1 MNLCFQTNNNCG
13 EFCLQTA
20 KVWWRLNQSRD
31 WQKCLEFFLRIFGIF
46 GLEALEMKLC
56 FQTNNCRESVFGFW
70 VDNMSMILGENGVC
84 GFVQTSAISLYEV
97 QSFHCQNFC
106 LEVFG
111 VLYFQTNNR
120 RERSRICIP
129 VWRFVDLGN
138 NMHLF
143 RFSSDDCVFFWCS
156 KLIFDEGILADK
168 ESFLISEKF
177 RWLTDLE
184 DLCGCVAFFVCC
196 LCIGV
201 LRMVVFWR
209 PVKTWENYYL
219 WDLDSNSENYIHIRS
234 WDACPLRISSLQF
247 HSFSPFAALSYLFAN
262 SLRFLTLF
270 LHLFWGI
277 FRG

>member
-1 MNLCFQTNNNCG
+1 MECVALFEPLQYLCTRFNLSTARIYVWRFLD
-13 EFCLQTA
+13 FCVSKLTT
-20 KVWWRLNQSRD
+20 VER
-31 WQKCLEFFLRIFGIF
+31 
-46 GLEALEMKLC
+46 EA
-56 FQTNNCRESVFGFW
+56 
-70 VDNMSMILGENGVC
+70 
-84 GFVQTSAISLYEV
+84 
-97 QSFHCQNFC
+97 
-106 LEVFG
+106 
-111 VLYFQTNNR
+111 
-120 RERSRICIP
+120 ICIP

-247 HSFSPFAALSYLFAN
+247 HSFSPFVVALSYLFAN

-277 FRG
+277 LRG